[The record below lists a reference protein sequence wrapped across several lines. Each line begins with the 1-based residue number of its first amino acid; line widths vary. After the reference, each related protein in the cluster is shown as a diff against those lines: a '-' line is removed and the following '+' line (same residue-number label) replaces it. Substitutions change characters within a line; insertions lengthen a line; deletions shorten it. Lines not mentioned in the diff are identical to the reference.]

1 MNTPRT
7 FSLLP
12 HLEAIARKEL
22 GVQTLSERGRD
33 ALDFYD
39 LGVYGIARALE
50 AAFKLGQQHPEA
62 VVTEDAPAS

>member
-1 MNTPRT
+1 MNAPRT
-7 FSLLP
+7 FPLLS

-39 LGVYGIARALE
+39 LSVHGIARALE
-50 AAFKLGQQHPEA
+50 AAFKLGQQHPET
-62 VVTEDAPAS
+62 VVTAEAPAN